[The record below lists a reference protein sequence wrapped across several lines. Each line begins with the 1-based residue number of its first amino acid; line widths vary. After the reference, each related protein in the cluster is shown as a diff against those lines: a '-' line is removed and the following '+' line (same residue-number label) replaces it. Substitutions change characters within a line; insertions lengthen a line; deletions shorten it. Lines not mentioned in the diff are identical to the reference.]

1 MEKMIDHIRLA
12 YNALEKVFVK
22 KIYSDNA
29 ITEDDSNLSARITLG
44 VLEKNVYLEYILSQ
58 IWKQEPNE
66 RVKII
71 LKIGAYMLLF
81 IDKIPDFA
89 VVNETVNFVKNKYKD
104 SLKSNNTQEKK
115 SFNQS
120 TYKFTNF
127 ILNSICRKEYKLP
140 KEEDSNYLSITYSKP
155 QWFIDRMIKEFGE
168 ENTLKVLK
176 DNVSVYDY
184 EHIRINSRRDK
195 DEIVHK
201 LEESKSIVRKT
212 LVGGY
217 VVKKNDE
224 VKKLFNKGDITYQ
237 SPSSMIAVQ
246 GFNPVSGLQI
256 LDLCSAPG
264 GKSVYLGELC
274 PDSKIL
280 ACDISEDRLRKV
292 EQYAKR
298 MNVSNI
304 ETKVMDA
311 TQFND
316 KLVNKYDYI
325 LVDAPCTCFGTFVKQ
340 PDVFIQHDESDI
352 DKLSE
357 TQTKILLNAF
367 KYLKANGAII
377 YSTCTLFKKEYDDVI
392 KTAMKSDSNFML
404 EKIDVNIDNKGII
417 RLLPNKEWEGFFV
430 AKLVKKGD
438 K

>member
-1 MEKMIDHIRLA
+1 MEKTIDHIRLA

-71 LKIGAYMLLF
+71 LKIGAYMLLY
-81 IDKIPDFA
+81 IDKIPDYA
-89 VVNETVNFVKNKYKD
+89 VVNETVNFVKNKYKE
-104 SLKSNNTQEKK
+104 SLKSKDAQDKK
-115 SFNQS
+115 AFNQS
-120 TYKFTNF
+120 TYKFVNLV
-127 ILNSICRKEYKLP
+127 LNTICRKEYKLP
-140 KEEDSNYLSITYSKP
+140 KEGDSNYLSIKYSKP
-155 QWFIDRMIKEFGE
+155 QWFINRMIKEFGE

-176 DNVSVYDY
+176 DNDAVYDY
-184 EHIRINSRRDK
+184 EHIRINARRDK
-195 DEIVHK
+195 NEIVHK
-201 LEESKSIVRKT
+201 LEESNSVIRKT

-224 VKKLFNKGDITYQ
+224 IKKLFNKGDITYQ
-237 SPSSMIAVQ
+237 SPSSMLAVQ

-264 GKSVYLGELC
+264 GKSVYLAELC
-274 PDSKIL
+274 ENSKIL

-292 EQYAKR
+292 DQYAKR

-367 KYLKANGAII
+367 KYLKANGTII
-377 YSTCTLFKKEYDDVI
+377 YSTCTLFKKENDEVI
-392 KTAMKSDSNFML
+392 KTALNSDSNFML
-404 EKIDVNIDNKGII
+404 EKIDVDIDNKGII

-430 AKLVKKGD
+430 AKIVKKGD